1 MLEKFKRYIKRTW
14 KNKAVALL
22 LIILGIVA
30 TVIDNDCTVLVFIS
44 IVFVIPL
51 WFEKHNRIE

>member
-1 MLEKFKRYIKRTW
+1 MKKFKRYIKKTW
-14 KNKAVALL
+14 KNKLVALL
-22 LIILGIVA
+22 MVILGIIA

-51 WFEKHNRIE
+51 WFEKRNRIE